1 MLTIN
6 LLISLTLK
14 PLLLMGLAYALFRQ
28 DKQRSASHQHL
39 LATVILWSLPLLIG
53 MSFLLPSLPLKTDF
67 FDPHSQSFFTQPWQQ
82 LLLSPWV
89 QVLIALYLFVLLFQV
104 FYVLL
109 GMFLLRQIE
118 THAQPFKH
126 GAVLEK
132 LKRLSGCNKPIT
144 VKVSDKIHYPQVWGW
159 KRPTL
164 LLPLAANHAS
174 KAQLQLMLLHEL
186 GHVARNDWII
196 RQATRFICALFWF
209 LPPVWWLAK
218 QQVELSERATDVW
231 VLERNHRT
239 ADYAELLLQSARA
252 LKQDLP
258 TEALNGSPLFQR
270 INLLL
275 DPQLDRDAREPQGL
289 ALALL
294 MTGLLAV
301 AISVGQVAPRM
312 AQQNNSPF
320 FLTWNGM
327 ETRSGTTQSE
337 TPNANMDAGALTLN
351 KKDLAS
357 VARSPA
363 KPQAEN
369 IIVLAERFSAQSE
382 KLRLSTQVE
391 IGNPSLNSVM
401 PIALITP
408 TYPRTAIKR
417 GIEGLVRLE
426 FSINSDGR
434 AENIVALNSPNTLLT
449 NAAMNALSASQ
460 FARPRLQG
468 QAFTLTKVTEEYR
481 FQLMHEPPDT

>member
-53 MSFLLPSLPLKTDF
+53 MSFLLPALPLQTEF
-67 FDPHSQSFFTQPWQQ
+67 FDSSSANLLTQPWQEIV
-82 LLLSPWV
+82 LLPWV
-89 QVLIALYLFVLLFQV
+89 QALVAVYLFALLFQI
-104 FYVLL
+104 FYLLL
-109 GMFLLRQIE
+109 GLALLRKIE
-118 THAQPFKH
+118 QSAKDFEQK
-126 GAVLEK
+126 ALLEK
-132 LKRLSGCNKPIT
+132 LKKLSGCAKPVT
-144 VKVSDKIHYPQVWGW
+144 VKVSQEIHYPQVWGW
-159 KRPTL
+159 KNPTL
-164 LLPLAANHAS
+164 LLPQAATGAS

-186 GHVARNDWII
+186 GHVARNDWPI
-196 RQATRFICALFWF
+196 RQATRLVCALFWF

-218 QQVELSERATDVW
+218 QQVELSERATDDW

-239 ADYAELLLQSARA
+239 ADYAELLLQSAQA

-270 INLLL
+270 ISLLL
-275 DPQLDRDAREPQGL
+275 DPHLDREAREPQSL

-294 MTGLLAV
+294 ITGLLAL
-301 AISVGQVAPRM
+301 AISSGQVMPKIALQPSS
-312 AQQNNSPF
+312 ALV
-320 FLTWNGM
+320 LTWQAM
-327 ETRSGTTQSE
+327 ETANNKVVTDNPLANQL
-337 TPNANMDAGALTLN
+337 NAAVIN
-351 KKDLAS
+351 KHDFAS
-357 VARSPA
+357 VARAPA

-369 IIVLAERFSAQSE
+369 MVVLAERYSAE
-382 KLRLSTQVE
+382 GETLRLSSTVE
-391 IGNPSLNSVM
+391 IGSPGINSVM

-434 AENIVALNSPNTLLT
+434 AENILALSSPNTLLT
-449 NAAMNALSASQ
+449 NAAINALTASQ

-481 FQLMHEPPDT
+481 FQLTHEPPDT